1 MFDISPYR
9 TMMRALEKATAYR
22 RDGIIYIFVTGEM
35 PTPCDEVKIVGTYP
49 GNIVHIKDPG
59 VAELFIKMG
68 RKSEE
73 EGEYCI
79 PIVMPFF
86 IEEEIEDSNH
96 DEVAIY
102 VNDNLYKR
110 IEIEEWNETFARGRK
125 E

>member
-1 MFDISPYR
+1 MFDRSPYR

-49 GNIVHIKDPG
+49 GDIVHIKDPG

-68 RKSEE
+68 RKPEE

-86 IEEEIEDSNH
+86 YWGRDRRFESWWSSN
-96 DEVAIY
+96 
-102 VNDNLYKR
+102 LC
-110 IEIEEWNETFARGRK
+110 EWQFV
-125 E
+125 